1 MNRIRRT
8 KKLILAAMIGATVTI
23 SGCGLVYQA
32 DVQQGNYVTQK
43 MVDSIELG
51 MTKTQVEFFIGRPLV
66 QDPFRNDRWDY
77 FYSYRERLNSS
88 RIERLLTL
96 KFSGDRLVSIEGDI
110 EGNENLATTPEA
122 PELNK
127 PNIDVDNLA
136 WYEKIFK

>member
-1 MNRIRRT
+1 MNKINHT
-8 KKLILAAMIGATVTI
+8 KKLFLAAMVSATVTI
-23 SGCGLVYQA
+23 SGCGLVYQP
-32 DVQQGNYVTQK
+32 DVQQGNYVTQD
-43 MVDSIELG
+43 MLDSIALG
-51 MTKTQVEFFIGRPLV
+51 MSKTQVEYHIGRPLV

-96 KFSGDRLVSIEGDI
+96 KFANNSLVSIEGDI

-127 PNIDVDNLA
+127 PNIDVDSLA
-136 WYEKIFK
+136 WYEKIFR